1 MLLVQLVTSFVLIWT
16 CQAGVASHEPQTLQT
31 ALNLFDW
38 LSGVS
43 SNAVISKSVDVQY
56 HDRAV
61 TKCPPN
67 VMFVL
72 DGSDSVSPI
81 GFTYS
86 KSALVREIRSVTQI
100 FSDVHIGVI
109 LFGSVTEEI
118 AIVPRTP
125 KEIESLVDQV
135 NKLNQPRTTTA
146 FSSALRR
153 ARTLLLAHSNTTTA
167 YNGDQEGNIIV
178 ILSDGKT
185 NSQNNYDIKRAT
197 IQEAKMAQ
205 NAEMLI
211 ISLSPEEAD
220 LQFLQEI
227 SQVVQE
233 HRTAIFWSYLVACP
247 ARVIPS
253 VSKDSGCR
261 DLMFVVDLSDSMIKQ
276 KEIVRQ
282 YLAYIALRYRHVTN
296 AVGVV
301 MYSSDPS
308 VQFNDTRIELMEDK
322 YALADKIRSHLK
334 FPSTGAINSDKVILE
349 SINILDLDARSRPN
363 TLVFL
368 TDGPPLDIQATRQAF
383 QSAQLRGYSVLI
395 LRVGTSLSDTDL
407 NQMTSGLTGDV
418 YSVNN
423 FTELYPLDLERSTC
437 QTGNCMSISTE
448 CGSPFKF
455 DKTTCSCVCPNECPN
470 NKIHNANCSCVCP
483 NKCPT
488 GRVQDINC
496 NCVCTNTCPLGKQQD
511 AYCNCGCPNICQN
524 GRALDSNCNCVC
536 PSTCSSGKLQD
547 ANCNCVCP
555 NTCPSG
561 KLQDANCNCVCP
573 NTCSSGKLQDANC
586 NCVCPNT
593 CPSGKL
599 QDANC
604 NCVCPSTCSSGKL
617 QDANCNC
624 VCPNTCPLG
633 RNMNS
638 NCNCVC
644 PSTCSSGKLQDANC
658 NCVCPNT
665 CPSGK
670 LQDAYCN
677 CVCPSTCSSGKLQDT
692 NCNCV
697 CPNKCPS
704 GKLQDANCNCVCPNT
719 CPLGRNMDSNCNCVC
734 PNTCPSGKLQDA
746 NCNCVC
752 PNTCP
757 SGKLQD
763 ANCNCVCP
771 NTCPSGKLQDSNCN
785 CVCPNTCPSGK
796 LQDSNCNCV
805 CPNTCP
811 SGKLQ
816 DANCNCVC
824 PNTCPSGRLHDS
836 NCNCACLNT
845 CPSGKLQD
853 SNCNCV
859 CPNTCPSGKLQD
871 SNCNCVC
878 PNTCPSGKLQD
889 ANCNCVCPNTC
900 PSGKLQDANCNC
912 ICPNACEVGKI
923 QDTNCNCVCPSECP
937 TDKNIDSNCNCVC
950 PKTCPPGQVLSN
962 SCQCKCIDTQQSPHE
977 RCGCVPVCQGPYVYN
992 YNTCSCADLCD
1003 NCYYDNGNYYAGLP
1017 GHCDMYVNC
1026 IPNGNYS
1033 NQSRPTSFTPRV
1045 MSCPPGTYYIT
1056 RPDGWKGCDF
1066 LTNGVCFADL
1076 CRTLP
1081 PFSKYSDPTACQIYW
1096 QCTVDKVVPSK
1107 GCCEA
1112 GQAFDEKRQTC
1123 VTNKTCSGTCSL
1135 TENSYNFCPYD
1146 VTPYNPNEFFYKSV
1160 PWAKLICLPGFV
1172 MDLSVCRCVSM
1183 PYPSRVAGCEP
1194 TVDIDFEIS
1203 TDNEEDQVP
1212 RVIVPAVGRVG
1223 NFSGNQDLTLKMFAG
1238 SGFYTN
1244 YFQINLKLYLPN
1256 VPTGAQRMAVVTN
1269 ADCNKRESV
1278 SITLDNKNLYFKIY
1292 QSELDQAAEVTLP
1305 YSGAADGNGWYS
1317 IILIYKKVDS
1327 NVFELT
1333 GQVGNITQTYGGSL
1347 RAYIATRNCALHL
1360 GYGFNYTSLVGYTDN
1375 FQVWRCNPN
1384 NNLE

>member
-1 MLLVQLVTSFVLIWT
+1 MLLVQLATSFALIWT

-43 SNAVISKSVDVQY
+43 SNAVISKSVDVKY

-118 AIVPRTP
+118 PIVPRTP

-296 AVGVV
+296 AIGVV
-301 MYSSDPS
+301 MYSSDPR

-322 YALADKIRSHLK
+322 YALANKIRSNLK
-334 FPSTGAINSDKVILE
+334 FPSTGGITSDKVILE
-349 SINILDLDARSRPN
+349 SINILDIDARSGAN

-395 LRVGTSLSDTDL
+395 IRVGTSLSDTDL

-448 CGSPFKF
+448 CRSPLKF
-455 DKTTCSCVCPNECPN
+455 DKTTCTCVCPTECPN

-483 NKCPT
+483 TKCPT
-488 GRVQDINC
+488 GTVQDINC

-547 ANCNCVCP
+547 INCNCLCPNTCLSGKVQDANCNCVCPYTCPSGKLQNANCNCVCP
-555 NTCPSG
+555 NTCFSG
-561 KLQDANCNCVCP
+561 KLHDFNCNCVCP

-599 QDANC
+599 QDVNC
-604 NCVCPSTCSSGKL
+604 NCVCPNTCTSGKL
-617 QDANCNC
+617 QDVNCNCVCPNTCTSGKLQDSNCNC

-633 RNMNS
+633 
-638 NCNCVC
+638 
-644 PSTCSSGKLQDANC
+644 KLQDANC
-658 NCVCPNT
+658 NCI
-665 CPSGK
+665 
-670 LQDAYCN
+670 
-677 CVCPSTCSSGKLQDT
+677 
-692 NCNCV
+692 
-697 CPNKCPS
+697 
-704 GKLQDANCNCVCPNT
+704 
-719 CPLGRNMDSNCNCVC
+719 C

-752 PNTCP
+752 PN
-757 SGKLQD
+757 
-763 ANCNCVCP
+763 
-771 NTCPSGKLQDSNCN
+771 
-785 CVCPNTCPSGK
+785 
-796 LQDSNCNCV
+796 
-805 CPNTCP
+805 
-811 SGKLQ
+811 
-816 DANCNCVC
+816 
-824 PNTCPSGRLHDS
+824 
-836 NCNCACLNT
+836 
-845 CPSGKLQD
+845 
-853 SNCNCV
+853 
-859 CPNTCPSGKLQD
+859 
-871 SNCNCVC
+871 
-878 PNTCPSGKLQD
+878 
-889 ANCNCVCPNTC
+889 
-900 PSGKLQDANCNC
+900 
-912 ICPNACEVGKI
+912 ACEVGKI
-923 QDTNCNCVCPSECP
+923 QDTNCNCVCPSVCP
-937 TDKNIDSNCNCVC
+937 TDKNIDSQCNCVC
-950 PKTCPPGQVLSN
+950 SKICPSGQVLSN

-977 RCGCVPVCQGPYVYN
+977 RCGCVPVCQDPYVYN
-992 YNTCSCADLCD
+992 YNTCSCEFPSKVCSQSEYSCENNQVAYRNSDDQCVCSCSSGFAGPRCDIVLKSDLCD

-1081 PFSKYSDPTACQIYW
+1081 PFAKYSDPTACQIFW

-1123 VTNKTCSGTCSL
+1123 VTNKTCSDTCSL

-1160 PWAKLICLPGFV
+1160 LWAKLKCLPGFM

-1183 PYPSRVAGCEP
+1183 HYPSRVAGCEP
-1194 TVDIDFEIS
+1194 TVDIDFESS
-1203 TDNEEDQVP
+1203 TDNEEDRVP

-1256 VPTGAQRMAVVTN
+1256 VPTESQRMAVVTN

-1278 SITLDNKNLYFKIY
+1278 SITLNNKNLYFKIY
-1292 QSELDQAAEVTLP
+1292 QSELDQAAEVSLP
-1305 YSGAADGNGWYS
+1305 YSGAADGNGWYR
-1317 IILIYKKVDS
+1317 ITLIYKKVDS